1 MRCSLVYH
9 HFCVDKVYSYFL
21 VVEEPNYIA
30 NMNKIV
36 IAVVL
41 LGLVVAAMAADDKM
55 EKMRL
60 KKEKM
65 MAKKVRDSFKLNS

>member
-1 MRCSLVYH
+1 
-9 HFCVDKVYSYFL
+9 
-21 VVEEPNYIA
+21 
-30 NMNKIV
+30 MNKIV